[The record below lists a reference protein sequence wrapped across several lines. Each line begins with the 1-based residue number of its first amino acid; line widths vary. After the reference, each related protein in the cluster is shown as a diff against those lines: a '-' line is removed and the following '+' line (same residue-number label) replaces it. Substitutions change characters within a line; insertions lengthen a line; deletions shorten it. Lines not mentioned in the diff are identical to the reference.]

1 MSHIRSFS
9 MTFLLL
15 LVTISPFAFAV
26 ENQPEEVEIENRH
39 FESDWDVIDYETI
52 TASSLKPSS
61 GLIHLEA
68 GSFDP
73 IDSQY
78 PFFSSSLNI
87 LDDHKISG
95 FAIIQLYERN
105 GMILD
110 YLSTEYDFEVLEHLS
125 EESWIIRLPE
135 NNREISHL
143 DHESIRWVGPLT
155 PDARISIEFSLSTL
169 ETGTQLD
176 LIPSP
181 DLSNEGLNSI
191 VVDLLN
197 NGAEMAWCGYTQ
209 CQFVVGSLTGHEI
222 SNLKTS
228 IATDSRIIFSD
239 IANEYRIHNSVAAGY
254 IGLNAIQNG
263 ANFTLNGSGETIAI
277 TDTGLDRDHPDL
289 DQSRIAGVYTNFG
302 LDPSFAD
309 SNSGHGTHVAITVL
323 GDGSG
328 DSNSIGIAPEA
339 NLVMYALEH
348 DPTGVFGRQGS
359 IYDLLADAE
368 QRTARISVNAW
379 GANGGFGEY
388 TSDSRSVDTYVSDN
402 IDLVPL
408 FSVGDQGSNGDIAP
422 PSTAKNVIS
431 IGASDPSTQSVANFS
446 SSGYTKDGRI
456 KPDLV
461 APGVGICS
469 GRAEEANNINGQ
481 SCGTGTH
488 LNGNDLYMSLSGSSQ
503 ATAVAGGATALVR
516 EYIREEVGISSPSAS
531 LVKAVMIN
539 GAKDI
544 GNADIPNPTEGW
556 GEINLEN
563 TIMPKYNG
571 NDLNTFINDGP
582 ELNPGY
588 SILYSFD
595 IDPSSG
601 LDATLVWSDKAGS
614 SSSSQSES
622 KLVNDLD
629 LIIVSPDG
637 TEYLGNVFSNGF
649 SQTGGSSDNL
659 NNVERIKIAPSTS
672 LQSGEW
678 LLKVSHRGGE
688 AQDFSIVL
696 VADASYEPKVDLAV
710 FDSSISLSTDNPL
723 KNDLFSLTIS
733 WINQGTLQSGSYRV
747 MLEDLSTS
755 EILYNATRG
764 PLGAGNLDSVSMIK
778 SFSTT
783 GDHELRLRIDIDNQ
797 VTEMNDVVSGTDN
810 NQISKTIEVSALGV
824 RVIPLDEL
832 GNEPTTSEEL
842 SQIATQHL
850 DVANSSTLTVPLHL
864 KHEGTGNQSIKLTS
878 SPVQVLHPTIP
889 GLLLA
894 PDDQWT
900 VSFSQE
906 GPYSLGEQGGGN
918 DILGLSLILEDVSAD
933 LNSDV
938 PRYAKAGTYVVDL
951 RAQYFSQPFVSH
963 SQRIT
968 IVVDEL
974 NAVQVVAAG
983 TNGLE
988 AEPGET
994 TVFSI
999 SVRNTGNTPA
1009 QYSLSCTPE
1018 LDGWQVMLGG
1028 SNSSSLEFEPLNIL
1042 EYLPMQ
1048 ITIVVPPVNDGAP
1061 AAESTGGVSCTV
1073 TSKKDTSFSY
1083 QEVVSILVLE
1093 QPEFETLLRNGDLD
1107 IPPSTQFP
1115 DLSVDSGDLLNL
1127 TLEIYNTGNT
1137 PIEVE
1142 VSVQPSDPTW
1152 AFELN
1157 YNDETQMQRFDLE
1170 IQPGEVEFVELT
1182 LSVPAVASEGDTNMY
1197 NVRIERNSQD
1207 FKNNNT
1213 RLTVRDEISFEVEP
1227 VGDGVLQSQI
1237 SDQFSFGEVTVTNTG
1252 NVPLSLTWT
1261 NSLSPDGWQIG
1272 YSNPVTWLEPR
1283 QVEIVQIG
1291 VIPPVNQESTDTAF
1305 TVRVDVLGT
1314 NAGREYRDSTN
1325 LTVAVIDSSWSNL
1338 SASDE
1343 TVRPFKSVNRGDE
1356 ISMDLILRNDG
1367 NIPLDATLEASI
1379 ISSDGTLVEDW
1390 TVTCSV
1396 QDVESLA
1403 IGSTQTITVIGT
1415 PDNDAEIGNHE
1426 IIVQVINGE
1435 QIIGEARLEASVSLQ
1450 NSGGGIFA
1458 ILPPWLSITLSSV
1471 VLIGLAVIALR
1482 LRKTGDGLDRG
1493 EELVSPNAH
1502 VTADLSGERRKNALD
1517 IGDSVNEQSSGSVS
1531 QDEIAAALAQ
1541 SLEPLPS
1548 LPGQIPDGRPPGMG
1562 SKIPS
1567 GRPPA
1572 GSPPKVL
1579 PQIASAPS
1587 VAATPMPAP
1596 EPTPM
1601 PIQPQQATQSP
1612 PPLPAQGL
1620 PAGWTMEQWNHY
1632 GWEWIKRNQS

>member
-1 MSHIRSFS
+1 MSHFRSFLMS
-9 MTFLLL
+9 ILLL
-15 LVTISPFAFAV
+15 LVTISPFAFALD
-26 ENQPEEVEIENRH
+26 NHPNEVDAQEHE
-39 FESDWDVIDYETI
+39 FESEWNDIEHESI
-52 TASSLKPSS
+52 IASSIKPSS
-61 GLIHLEA
+61 GIIHLEA

-73 IDSQY
+73 TDSQY
-78 PFFSSSLNI
+78 PFFSPSLNI
-87 LDDHKISG
+87 HDDYQTTG

-105 GMILD
+105 GLILD
-110 YLSTEYDFEVLEHLS
+110 YLSEKYEFDVLEHLS
-125 EESWIIRLPE
+125 EESWIIRLSE
-135 NNREISHL
+135 HNMDISHFE
-143 DHESIRWVGPLT
+143 DATIRWIGPLT
-155 PDARISIEFSLSTL
+155 PDARISIELSLSSL
-169 ETGTQLD
+169 EEGTSVD

-181 DLSNEGLNSI
+181 DLSEEGLNSI
-191 VVDLLN
+191 VMDVLN
-197 NGAEMAWCGYTQ
+197 NGAQKAWCGYTQ
-209 CQFVVGSLTGHEI
+209 CQIMIGSMDSLEI

-228 IATDSRIIFSD
+228 LAMDSRILFSD
-239 IANEYRIHNSVAAGY
+239 IANQYKVHNSLAAGY

-263 ANFTLNGSGETIAI
+263 ADFTLNGSGETIAI

-289 DQSRIAGVYTNFG
+289 NQTRIAGVFTNFG

-309 SNSGHGTHVAITVL
+309 SNSGHGTHVAVTVL

-328 DSNSIGIAPEA
+328 DANSIGIAPEA

-388 TSDSRSVDTYVSDN
+388 TSDSRSVDTYVSDTG
-402 IDLVPL
+402 DLVPL
-408 FSVGDQGSNGDIAP
+408 FSVGDQGANGDIAP

-431 IGASDPSTQSVANFS
+431 VGASDPVTQSVANFS
-446 SSGYTKDGRI
+446 SNGYTKDGRI

-481 SCGTGTH
+481 SCGLGSH
-488 LNGNDLYMSLSGSSQ
+488 SNGNDLYMSLSGSSQ

-544 GNADIPNPTEGW
+544 GNSDIPNPSEGW
-556 GEINLEN
+556 GEIDLEQ
-563 TIMPKYNG
+563 TIMPMHNG
-571 NDLNTFINDGP
+571 NDLSTFLDDGP

-629 LIIVSPDG
+629 MVLVAPDG
-637 TEYLGNVFSNGF
+637 TEYLGNVFSNGY
-649 SQTGGSSDNL
+649 SQSGGTPDDV
-659 NNVERIKIAPSTS
+659 NNVERVRLAPSAS

-678 LLKVSHRGGE
+678 LLKISHRGGE
-688 AQDFSIVL
+688 AQDFSVVL
-696 VADASYEPKVDLAV
+696 VGDATYQAKVDLAV
-710 FDSSISLSTDNPL
+710 FDSSISLSTNNPL

-747 MLEDLSTS
+747 MLEDLTTS

-783 GDHELRLRIDIDNQ
+783 GDHELRLRIDVDNQ

-810 NQISKTIEVSALGV
+810 NIVSKTIEVSALGV
-824 RVIPLDEL
+824 RVIPLNEA
-832 GNEPTTSEEL
+832 GNEPSTPEEL
-842 SQIATQHL
+842 SQVATQHL

-906 GPYSLGEQGGGN
+906 GPFSLGEQGGGN
-918 DILGLSLILEDVSAD
+918 DILALSLVLDDISAD
-933 LNSDV
+933 LDADV

-951 RAQYFSQPFVSH
+951 KAEYFSQPFVSH

-988 AEPGET
+988 AEPGESA
-994 TVFSI
+994 VFSI

-1042 EYLPMQ
+1042 EYLPMM
-1048 ITIVVPPVNDGAP
+1048 ITIVVPPVNDGSP
-1061 AAESTGGVSCTV
+1061 AADSTGTVSCTV
-1073 TSKKDTSFSY
+1073 TSKKDPSFSY
-1083 QEVVSILVLE
+1083 EEVVNILVLQ
-1093 QPEFETLLRNGDLD
+1093 QPNFETLLKNGENN
-1107 IPPSTQFP
+1107 IPPSTEYP

-1127 TLEIYNTGNT
+1127 TLEVSNIGNT
-1137 PIEVE
+1137 PIDIE

-1152 AFELN
+1152 AFEIN
-1157 YNDETQMQRFDLE
+1157 YDGERQSQRFDISIL
-1170 IQPGEVEFVELT
+1170 PGEVETVDITF
-1182 LSVPAVASEGDTNMY
+1182 SVPAVAAEGDSNMY
-1197 NVRIERNSQD
+1197 NIRIERNSQD
-1207 FKNNNT
+1207 FKTNNT
-1213 RLTVRDEISFEVEP
+1213 RLTVRDEISFDVEP
-1227 VGDGVLQSQI
+1227 VGDGILESRI
-1237 SDQFSFGEVTVTNTG
+1237 SDQFSFGEVEITNTG
-1252 NVPLSLTWT
+1252 NVPLALTWT
-1261 NSLSPDGWQIG
+1261 HSLSPDGWQIG

-1283 QVEIVQIG
+1283 QVEIIQIG
-1291 VIPPVNQESTDTAF
+1291 VIPPANQETTDNAF

-1314 NAGREYRDSTN
+1314 NAAREYRASTN
-1325 LTVAVIDSSWSNL
+1325 LTVSVVDSAWSNL
-1338 SASDE
+1338 SAVDDS
-1343 TVRPFKSVNRGDE
+1343 VRPFKSVNRGDE
-1356 ISMDLILRNDG
+1356 VSMDLLLRNDG
-1367 NIPLDATLEASI
+1367 NIPLDATLSTSI
-1379 ISSDGTLVEDW
+1379 VSSDGNVVEDW
-1390 TVTCSV
+1390 KVSCSV
-1396 QDVESLA
+1396 QNVDSLEV
-1403 IGSTQTITVIGT
+1403 GSSQTITVLAS
-1415 PDNDAEIGNHE
+1415 PDSDAEIGNHE
-1426 IIVQVINGE
+1426 IIVQVLDGE
-1435 QIIGEARLEASVSLQ
+1435 EVIGEARIEASVSLQ

-1471 VLIGLAVIALR
+1471 VLIGLAVVALR

-1493 EELVSPNAH
+1493 EELVAPNAH
-1502 VTADLSGERRKNALD
+1502 VTADLSGERRKSALD
-1517 IGDSVNEQSSGSVS
+1517 IGNSVNEQSSGSVS

-1548 LPGQIPDGRPPGMG
+1548 LPGQIPDGRPPSML
-1562 SKIPS
+1562 SKVPA
-1567 GRPPA
+1567 GKPPA

-1579 PQIASAPS
+1579 PPIGSLPSPAVSPAPLPTPVPVQTQPVTPS
-1587 VAATPMPAP
+1587 V
-1596 EPTPM
+1596 
-1601 PIQPQQATQSP
+1601 
-1612 PPLPAQGL
+1612 PPLPEKGL
-1620 PAGWTMEQWNHY
+1620 PAGWTMEQWSHY
-1632 GWEWIKRNQS
+1632 GWEWIKRNQG

>member
-1 MSHIRSFS
+1 MSHFRSFS
-9 MTFLLL
+9 MTILLL

-26 ENQPEEVEIENRH
+26 DNQPNEVGPQEIEL
-39 FESDWDVIDYETI
+39 ESEWNLIEYESI
-52 TASSLKPSS
+52 IASSLKSSS
-61 GLIHLEA
+61 GIIHLEA

-73 IDSQY
+73 TDTQY
-78 PFFSSSLNI
+78 PFFSPSLNV
-87 LDDHKISG
+87 DDDYQTTG
-95 FAIIQLYERN
+95 FAIIQLHERN
-105 GMILD
+105 GLILD
-110 YLSTEYDFEVLEHLS
+110 YLSEKYDFDVLEHLS
-125 EESWIIRLPE
+125 EESWIIRLSE
-135 NNREISHL
+135 NNREISHFE
-143 DHESIRWVGPLT
+143 DTAIRWIGPFT
-155 PDARISIEFSLSTL
+155 PDARISIELSLSTL
-169 ETGTQLD
+169 DEGTSVD

-181 DLSNEGLNSI
+181 DLSDEGLNSI

-197 NGAEMAWCGYTQ
+197 NGADMAWCGYTQ
-209 CQFVVGSLTGHEI
+209 CQFTVGLMASQEI

-228 IATDSRIIFSD
+228 LAMDSRILYSD
-239 IANEYRIHNSVAAGY
+239 IANQYRVHNSIAAGY

-263 ANFTLNGSGETIAI
+263 ADFNLNGSGETIAI
-277 TDTGLDRDHPDL
+277 TDTGLDRDHPDFN
-289 DQSRIAGVYTNFG
+289 QTKIAGVFTNFG

-328 DSNSIGIAPEA
+328 DANSIGMAPEA

-359 IYDLLADAE
+359 IYDLLVDAE

-402 IDLVPL
+402 GDLVPL
-408 FSVGDQGSNGDIAP
+408 FSVGDQGANGDVSP

-431 IGASDPSTQSVANFS
+431 VGASDPVTQSVANFS
-446 SSGYTKDGRI
+446 SYGYTKDGRI

-481 SCGTGTH
+481 SCGTGSH
-488 LNGNDLYMSLSGSSQ
+488 SNGNDLYMSLSGSSQ

-544 GNADIPNPTEGW
+544 GNADIPNPSEGW
-556 GEINLEN
+556 GEIDLEQ
-563 TIMPKYNG
+563 TIMPMHNG
-571 NDLNTFINDGP
+571 NNLTTFINDGP

-629 LIIVSPDG
+629 LILVAPDG

-649 SQTGGSSDNL
+649 SQTGGSADDV
-659 NNVERIKIAPSTS
+659 NNVERVRIAPSTS

-678 LLKVSHRGGE
+678 LMKISHRGGE
-688 AQDFSIVL
+688 AQDFSVVL
-696 VADASYEPKVDLAV
+696 VGDATYQPKVDLAV
-710 FDSSISLSTDNPL
+710 FESSISLSTDNPL

-747 MLEDLSTS
+747 MLEDLTTS
-755 EILYNATRG
+755 EILYNASRG

-783 GDHELRLRIDIDNQ
+783 GDHELRLRIDVDNQ
-797 VTEMNDVVSGTDN
+797 VTEMNDIVSGTDN
-810 NQISKTIEVSALGV
+810 NIISKTIEVSALGV
-824 RVIPLDEL
+824 RVIPLNEA
-832 GNEPTTSEEL
+832 GNEPSSPEEL
-842 SQIATQHL
+842 SQVATQHL
-850 DVANSSTLTVPLHL
+850 DVANSSSLTVPLHL

-900 VSFSQE
+900 VTFSQE
-906 GPYSLGEQGGGN
+906 GPFTLGEQGGAN
-918 DILGLSLILEDVSAD
+918 DILALSLVIDDISAD
-933 LNSDV
+933 LAADV

-951 RAQYFSQPFVSH
+951 KAEYFSQPFVSH

-988 AEPGET
+988 AEPGESA
-994 TVFSI
+994 VFSI

-1042 EYLPMQ
+1042 EYLPMA

-1061 AAESTGGVSCTV
+1061 AADSTGTVSCTV
-1073 TSKKDTSFSY
+1073 TSKKDSSFSY

-1093 QPEFETLLRNGDLD
+1093 QPNFETLLKNGEIN
-1107 IPPSTQFP
+1107 IPPSTEYP

-1127 TLEIYNTGNT
+1127 TLEVSNTGNT
-1137 PIEVE
+1137 PIDLE

-1152 AFELN
+1152 AFEMN
-1157 YNDETQMQRFDLE
+1157 YDGERQSQRFDISIL
-1170 IQPGEVEFVELT
+1170 PGEVETVDITF
-1182 LSVPAVASEGDTNMY
+1182 SVPAVASEGDSNMY
-1197 NVRIERNSQD
+1197 NIRIERNAQE
-1207 FKNNNT
+1207 FKTNNT
-1213 RLTVRDEISFEVEP
+1213 RLTVRDEISFDVEP
-1227 VGDGVLQSQI
+1227 VGDGILESRI
-1237 SDQFSFGEVTVTNTG
+1237 SDQFSFGEVEITNTG

-1261 NSLSPDGWQIG
+1261 HSLSPDGWQIG

-1283 QVEIVQIG
+1283 QVEIIQIG
-1291 VIPPVNQESTDTAF
+1291 VIPPANQETTDNAF

-1314 NAGREYRDSTN
+1314 NAAREYRDSTN
-1325 LTVAVIDSSWSNL
+1325 LTVAVVDSAWSNL
-1338 SASDE
+1338 SAVDNS
-1343 TVRPFKSVNRGDE
+1343 VRPFKSVNRGDE
-1356 ISMDLILRNDG
+1356 VSMDLLLRNDG
-1367 NIPLDATLEASI
+1367 NIPLDATLIASI
-1379 ISSDGTLVEDW
+1379 VSSDGDVVDDW
-1390 TVTCSV
+1390 TVSCSV
-1396 QDVESLA
+1396 QDIESLE
-1403 IGSTQTITVIGT
+1403 IGSSQTITVLAL
-1415 PDNDAEIGNHE
+1415 PDSDAEIGNHE
-1426 IIVQVINGE
+1426 IIVQVLDGE
-1435 QIIGEARLEASVSLQ
+1435 EVIGEARIEASVSLQ

-1471 VLIGLAVIALR
+1471 IIIGLAVVALR

-1493 EELVSPNAH
+1493 EELVAPNAH

-1517 IGDSVNEQSSGSVS
+1517 IGNSVNEQSSGSVS

-1548 LPGQIPDGRPPGMG
+1548 LPGQIPDGRPPGMMSNVPAG
-1562 SKIPS
+1562 KPPS
-1567 GRPPA
+1567 

-1579 PQIASAPS
+1579 PPLGKPQIAA
-1587 VAATPMPAP
+1587 V
-1596 EPTPM
+1596 PTPS
-1601 PIQPQQATQSP
+1601 PVQIQQVTPSA

-1620 PAGWTMEQWNHY
+1620 PSGWTMEQWTHY